1 MKKILLIGPFPPLFS
16 YGGPTRSIYGIYN
29 SLNNSGYDCQVLS
42 PKKNFDGSDNI
53 DTNNKK
59 DIIYTEN
66 IFLYILKNY
75 HTYDIIWF
83 NSFFEVKIFFLF
95 FLKKLSNFKLIISPR
110 GQLAKKA
117 ISTSNMF
124 LKFQF
129 IKLVRIFKN
138 DIVFH
143 STESNESKDIKYNF
157 GTNKIFQISNIF
169 SLIFCENSC
178 YEKKYV
184 FYSRIHKKKGLLI
197 LLKNIHHYNEE
208 VHLDIYGFIEDKV
221 YWKECYKIIRKL
233 KNVKYMGTIDDGDI
247 SILKNKYSFFI
258 LPTLNENFGHVIV
271 ELLSIGLIP
280 MISKGT
286 TPFDSI
292 IGDKIKLNFSL
303 NKSDELSNKIVQ
315 SKNLSNSEM
324 KEMKIKVKIIY
335 STLDEMQ
342 VKVKKDYINFINKVS
357 LQS

>member
-1 MKKILLIGPFPPLFS
+1 MKKILLIGPYPPLYS

-29 SLNNSGYDCQVLS
+29 SLINSGYDCTVLS

-53 DTNNKK
+53 GAINKK
-59 DIIYTEN
+59 NIIYTDKFFHF
-66 IFLYILKNY
+66 IFKNY

-83 NSFFEVKIFFLF
+83 NSFFELKIFFLI
-95 FLKKLSNFKLIISPR
+95 FLKNLSDFKLIVSPR
-110 GQLAKKA
+110 GQLSKKA

-124 LKFQF
+124 LKYQF

-138 DIVFH
+138 TIIFH
-143 STESNESKDIKYNF
+143 STDSNESKDIEY
-157 GTNKIFQISNIF
+157 GLCINKVFQISNIF
-169 SLIFCENSC
+169 SLKFYENSC

-197 LLKNIHHYNEE
+197 LLKNILHNK
-208 VHLDIYGFIEDKV
+208 VDINLDIYGFIEDKV
-221 YWKECYKIIRKL
+221 YWNECYEIIRKL
-233 KNVKYMGTIDDGDI
+233 ENVNYMGNIDNGDI

-292 IGDKIKLNFSL
+292 IGDKIKFNFSL
-303 NKSDELSNKIVQ
+303 EKPDELTNNILQ
-315 SKNLSNSEM
+315 SRNLSYNQM
-324 KEMKIKVKIIY
+324 KEIKTSVKNIY
-335 STLDEMQ
+335 NTLVKRQ
-342 VKVKKDYINFINKVS
+342 VNVKKEYVNFINKVR
-357 LQS
+357 LQA